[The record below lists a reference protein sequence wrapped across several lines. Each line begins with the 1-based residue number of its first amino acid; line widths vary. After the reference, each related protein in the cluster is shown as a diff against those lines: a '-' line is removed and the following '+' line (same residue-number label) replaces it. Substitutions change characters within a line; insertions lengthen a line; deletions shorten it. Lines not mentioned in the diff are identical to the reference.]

1 MTTIGAVIVTYNRL
15 EKLQKALSAY
25 ANQTVQPE
33 YILVINNHSC
43 DGTMEYLNQWQKAPS
58 SYLRRVIHLAEN
70 TGGSGG
76 FYAGL
81 KEALNM
87 SADWIWLGD
96 DDAYPAP
103 DCFQRAVQF
112 LEASQCPLIAAV
124 CGKVVTDGQ
133 IDTWHRRVLTR
144 RFGLFYEKQ
153 VPAGQYVQPFEINF
167 LSYVG
172 SLLNRDSLKAAGL
185 PVRDFFIAY
194 DDSEHSIRL
203 NQSGKILCLPE
214 ITVWHDTTEPA
225 EGKRSW
231 KRYYSMRNK
240 LYSYKKHYGKAQAAL
255 LACYYLLKNVRDP
268 VLWQLTAAAAADA
281 YRGRL
286 GIHKKYRPGW
296 KG

>member
-15 EKLQKALSAY
+15 EKLKKALSAY
-25 ANQTVQPE
+25 DAQTLQPE
-33 YILVINNHSC
+33 YILVVDNHSS
-43 DGTMEYLNQWQKAPS
+43 DGTERFLNQWQKSPS
-58 SYLRRVIHLAEN
+58 GCLRLVIHLTEN

-81 KEALNM
+81 KKALDM
-87 SADWIWLGD
+87 PADWVWVGD

-103 DCFQRAVQF
+103 DCFQKAALF
-112 LEASQCPLIAAV
+112 LEGPQPSPVAAV
-124 CGKVVTDGQ
+124 CGSVVTDGQ
-133 IDTWHRRVLTR
+133 IDTWHRRVLAR
-144 RFGLFYEKQ
+144 RFGLFYERQ
-153 VPAGQYVQPFEINF
+153 IPAGQYEKPFEINF

-185 PVRDFFIAY
+185 PKRDFFIAY

-203 NQSGKILCLPE
+203 NQAGKILCLPE

-255 LACYYLLKNVRDP
+255 LACYYLLKNMRDP
-268 VLWQLTAAAAADA
+268 VLWRLTAAAAADA
-281 YRGRL
+281 CRGRL